1 MKIKVRFFANF
12 REVFQTK
19 EMNIQI
25 KGETN
30 VRDLLNLLCD
40 TPERIEEIFANES
53 LKPFIIILKNGRH
66 IQHLNGLETD
76 LEEGDYI
83 AIFPP
88 IAGG

>member
-1 MKIKVRFFANF
+1 
-12 REVFQTK
+12 
-19 EMNIQI
+19 MNIQV

-30 VRDLLNLLCD
+30 VRELLNLLCD
-40 TPERIEEIFANES
+40 TPERLDEILDNEN

-66 IQHLNGLETD
+66 IQHLNGLETE
-76 LEEGDYI
+76 LEEGDNI